1 MSDVPAAWSS
11 PDLQGVLLLAALVA
25 IAAGGWALLHFRSKT
40 RKLAEE
46 HLRVM
51 RDLTRDRDELQAAI
65 GSMADAVI
73 AVDMDGRLISLNTPA
88 SELLSISPEQA
99 LGLPLDRATTFEP
112 LNNLVQESL
121 DSSRAIVVD
130 MEIGTDGADDPRLC
144 EPRLFQAVASVLKH
158 RDAHRI
164 GSLIVMHD
172 VTRLRRLEVVRRD
185 FVANAS
191 HEIRTPVAA
200 IRMAAE
206 TLDTDSPPPDPAI
219 TSRFL
224 QIIVRQSDRLQA
236 LIDDLLSLTRIEQDS
251 ENRRVTLENKPV
263 IAVLRS
269 AVETC
274 QTAADPRK
282 TRVVMDCPFELS
294 APINAPLLE
303 QAVVNLLDN
312 AIKYSPDG
320 SLVRCTAERE
330 GREVI
335 LSVYDRGSGIAPEHL
350 PRIFERFYRT
360 DRARSREV
368 GGTGL
373 GLSIV
378 KHIALAHHGR
388 VSVDSTPGKG
398 SVFRLHIPA
407 TT

>member
-1 MSDVPAAWSS
+1 MSDMTAMTQGSLTS
-11 PDLQGVLLLAALVA
+11 PILSVVAILAVCLGLAA
-25 IAAGGWALLHFRSKT
+25 AAHFHF
-40 RKLAEE
+40 KLRRQTEE
-46 HLRVM
+46 HDRVM
-51 RDLTRDRDELQAAI
+51 RELTSDRDELQAAI

-73 AVDMDGRLISLNTPA
+73 AVDMDGRLISFNTPA
-88 SELLSISPEQA
+88 GELLLLSPEQSA
-99 LGLPLDRATTFEP
+99 GLPLDRATAFEP
-112 LNNLVQESL
+112 LNNLVHESL
-121 DSSRAIVVD
+121 ESEDVIVVD
-130 MEIGTDGADDPRLC
+130 MEIVTEDPRDIRST
-144 EPRLFQAVASVLKH
+144 EPRMFQAVASVLKH

-164 GSLIVMHD
+164 GSLVVMHD

-206 TLDTDSPPPDPAI
+206 TLDTDSPPVDPTV

-224 QIIVRQSDRLQA
+224 KIIVRQADRLQA

-251 ENRRVTLENKPV
+251 DNRRVALEVKP
-263 IAVLRS
+263 IINVLRS
-269 AVETC
+269 AAETC
-274 QTAADPRK
+274 QTAADPRQ
-282 TRVVMDCPFELS
+282 TRIVMDCPFELV

-303 QAVVNLLDN
+303 QAVVNLIDN

-330 GREVI
+330 GREVTI
-335 LSVYDRGSGIAPEHL
+335 VVQDRGAGIAPEHL
-350 PRIFERFYRT
+350 ARVFERFYRT

-378 KHIALAHHGR
+378 KHIALVHQGR

-398 SVFRLHIPA
+398 STFRLHIPA